1 MTKKTYDTPTL
12 QLIALRARDII
23 TDSYDPEYLDPNKP
37 NNILDDQV
45 VYIAW

>member
-23 TDSYDPEYLDPNKP
+23 TDSQDSLDPEKP